1 MSESTKLKNL
11 LNKVK
16 PSIQLEVRKKKPK
29 TTVEFLEYAKE
40 VEELLQLSSTNID
53 THTNC
58 DFKPTNIVRS
68 TNTSSNLSSYYSSNS
83 NNNYSSTPYRNSR
96 TNTPSYTSASHKPE
110 VAITSRTQ
118 PSHSNYQFHPKKYT
132 LLSQNRTN
140 NTNSQ
145 KQKNIQQ
152 YTNTSK
158 KDSKINSRSVNAVV
172 SPVLSSECNNTHTY
186 LSSITCQ
193 ICNQLGH
200 DALSCPSFQKEPKF
214 IRKDTHI
221 GDLLSISTF
230 QQPRTFYSS
239 CYKSKGTTKN
249 LGMTPAFSNLN
260 TIRNF
265 SSREKIST
273 SSKLYDPNVINYLH
287 SLVKDIENK
296 QQKQDLLSLLLNFY
310 DIFDITKHNIARTP
324 KSHVINTI
332 PHSHPSS
339 RSYPQPDKEEAM
351 YKLIQEFLAAD
362 LISQSNSPY
371 AAPAI
376 LVKKKYQS
384 YRLVVD
390 YKRLNAITIKD
401 SSPLPNMEDT
411 VSKLGKGFCYF
422 SKLDLKSGFYQI
434 PIDDNDKEK
443 TASITPFGLYQFNVL
458 PMGLR
463 NSPPTFQKV
472 MTDMLKSCHHL
483 KQVFSALQSK
493 SLVLNPPKCE
503 IAVRQIDY
511 LGHTITKDC
520 IKPIRAKIDAILNI
534 EEPRTLAQANRFLG
548 SLGWYRKFLPKFA
561 DIAAQINAVTNL
573 TKSNRRKF
581 KWENPQSQAFRQL
594 KQMLITE
601 PLFLH
606 YPVDDLPL
614 ILTIDASDI
623 GRSIIIM
630 TDHCPLCY
638 IMQKSI
644 KNTRVNR
651 IIHLIQEYNID
662 KTVHTQGRYNCLPDY
677 LSRYSKEQD
686 DALFNI
692 DYGLASKNKSKNF
705 SQQKLIAAMTLRPR
719 KKQAITRNDHQSI
732 ENHNIIFQQF
742 DTLSQSEDIKKSKL
756 SSNLSHNYF
765 DIAQLKI
772 EQQRDSQIQNI
783 VQNFSLKSTKNS
795 FLSKEDTVYK
805 LISLNKYSHKK
816 IKVMYLPTS
825 MIQSLLRASHD
836 DPMSGSHFATNRI
849 LCTQFNLSRAKKYGH
864 LRSISP
870 PEEPLA
876 LISID
881 FCEPLLRTPR
891 ENQYVLVITDYF
903 TRHITALALPNCTA
917 ETTARALF
925 DDFFCKFGIP
935 SIILSDRGIHF
946 QNNLMENLQK
956 LIGYNHIY
964 STAYHPQTN
973 GVVERFNATQGRI
986 IITRC
991 LPCIKPSNRFS
1002 TITLLRHNIDI
1013 YNQLLLSL
1021 STKYNVLYFDLSVP
1035 FEWLSRDRIHLHHDY
1050 HDRFSNITIN
1060 YLHDSNVHH
1069 QSSNNIKY
1077 RSREAI
1083 RRRNRK
1089 KNLKFKQIQQNLI
1102 IGRDITSTW
1111 SYYHV
1116 KNFLRSSNIHYAR
1129 LVIVSNHALRL
1140 HFNNS
1145 LDILN
1150 ADQNLPHNIFDS
1162 NNFISWIQRNK

>member
-623 GRSIIIM
+623 GI
-630 TDHCPLCY
+630 
-638 IMQKSI
+638 
-644 KNTRVNR
+644 
-651 IIHLIQEYNID
+651 
-662 KTVHTQGRYNCLPDY
+662 G
-677 LSRYSKEQD
+677 
-686 DALFNI
+686 
-692 DYGLASKNKSKNF
+692 G
-705 SQQKLIAAMTLRPR
+705 
-719 KKQAITRNDHQSI
+719 
-732 ENHNIIFQQF
+732 
-742 DTLSQSEDIKKSKL
+742 
-756 SSNLSHNYF
+756 
-765 DIAQLKI
+765 
-772 EQQRDSQIQNI
+772 
-783 VQNFSLKSTKNS
+783 
-795 FLSKEDTVYK
+795 
-805 LISLNKYSHKK
+805 
-816 IKVMYLPTS
+816 
-825 MIQSLLRASHD
+825 
-836 DPMSGSHFATNRI
+836 
-849 LCTQFNLSRAKKYGH
+849 
-864 LRSISP
+864 
-870 PEEPLA
+870 
-876 LISID
+876 
-881 FCEPLLRTPR
+881 
-891 ENQYVLVITDYF
+891 VL
-903 TRHITALALPNCTA
+903 
-917 ETTARALF
+917 
-925 DDFFCKFGIP
+925 
-935 SIILSDRGIHF
+935 
-946 QNNLMENLQK
+946 
-956 LIGYNHIY
+956 
-964 STAYHPQTN
+964 
-973 GVVERFNATQGRI
+973 
-986 IITRC
+986 
-991 LPCIKPSNRFS
+991 
-1002 TITLLRHNIDI
+1002 
-1013 YNQLLLSL
+1013 
-1021 STKYNVLYFDLSVP
+1021 
-1035 FEWLSRDRIHLHHDY
+1035 
-1050 HDRFSNITIN
+1050 
-1060 YLHDSNVHH
+1060 
-1069 QSSNNIKY
+1069 
-1077 RSREAI
+1077 
-1083 RRRNRK
+1083 
-1089 KNLKFKQIQQNLI
+1089 QQNVN
-1102 IGRDITSTW
+1102 GNM
-1111 SYYHV
+1111 H
-1116 KNFLRSSNIHYAR
+1116 
-1129 LVIVSNHALRL
+1129 
-1140 HFNNS
+1140 
-1145 LDILN
+1145 
-1150 ADQNLPHNIFDS
+1150 NL
-1162 NNFISWIQRNK
+1162 